1 MARIVKLDVK
11 QKVCKIFSSNLSKF
25 RKNIGYKQEDVAEAV
40 GLSQSFYSKA
50 ELSKSLVGL
59 EVYYE
64 LSKLF
69 GVNPGGLLSEN
80 KEHDSTSEKI
90 ENIVAMLRKAPEKDL
105 DAADKMLRT
114 LFKVLE
120 NRG

>member
-1 MARIVKLDVK
+1 MAKTARLGVK
-11 QKVCKIFSSNLSKF
+11 QKICKIFSANLLKYRESK
-25 RKNIGYKQEDVAEAV
+25 KYKQEEVADLV
-40 GLSQSFYSKA
+40 NISQAFYSKV
-50 ELSKSLVGL
+50 ELGKSLVGL

-64 LSKLF
+64 LSELF

-90 ENIVAMLRKAPEKDL
+90 ENIVAMLKRAPEKDL

>member
-1 MARIVKLDVK
+1 MAKIVKSKL
-11 QKVCKIFSSNLSKF
+11 CKIFSANLLKY
-25 RKNIGYKQEDVAEAV
+25 RKNFNYRQEDVAEAV
-40 GLSQSFYSKA
+40 GLSQSFYSKT
-50 ELSKSLVGL
+50 ELGKSLVGL

-69 GVNPGGLLSEN
+69 GLNPGALLSESDN
-80 KEHDSTSEKI
+80 SDKNSEKI
-90 ENIVAMLRKAPEKDL
+90 ENIIAMLRNAPEKDL

-120 NRG
+120 KR